1 MKILSP
7 EEEREHYNATLY
19 GGTLGGLAGVGAGS
33 LGVWA
38 ASQRYP
44 AFRTLSI
51 PFRAFLI
58 TSTGTFSAIVSADS
72 YSRHFERSRNPQ
84 KQYKDEDQTLME
96 QANAQKSSQQRAMAW
111 LSENRYSVVFG
122 SWVASMS
129 AALGLVGRNPYLST
143 QQKLVQARVYAQAL
157 TIAVVIISL
166 AFETTDNAKGEG
178 RWETVKIIDPND
190 PTHKNLIEK
199 RIHHERYAGEDQ
211 WRDMIAAEEERMKE
225 RDEAVRAQE
234 QEDKKKG
241 KKESHHEGNGSKKG
255 SQGKQQET
263 KEKKVNAP

>member
-1 MKILSP
+1 
-7 EEEREHYNATLY
+7 
-19 GGTLGGLAGVGAGS
+19 
-33 LGVWA
+33 
-38 ASQRYP
+38 
-44 AFRTLSI
+44 
-51 PFRAFLI
+51 
-58 TSTGTFSAIVSADS
+58 
-72 YSRHFERSRNPQ
+72 
-84 KQYKDEDQTLME
+84 
-96 QANAQKSSQQRAMAW
+96 MAW

-129 AALGLVGRNPYLST
+129 AALGLG
-143 QQKLVQARVYAQAL
+143 L